1 MGPRVNAE
9 PRVSKSHLQIS
20 DGEISLPPCLV
31 LPSHHNK
38 KEVSHLA
45 GLWAWGLCYRN
56 PRDTHTR
63 TRTHTRTLL
72 TNQINLT
79 PIA

>member
-1 MGPRVNAE
+1 MLSPGLANLIY
-9 PRVSKSHLQIS
+9 KFQM
-20 DGEISLPPCLV
+20 GEISLPPCLV

-63 TRTHTRTLL
+63 TLL